1 MENKI
6 DEQMHRSVCFT
17 CGTAQGV
24 TLFLM
29 KREGRQFMKYFFWI
43 AFAVFL
49 AASIPHVAYFFASF
63 EPSQGPE
70 GIWWWTVS
78 YAIAISIDVTV
89 YLLSWTAFQR
99 YRRYRTPKAVWQHW
113 LLIVMCT
120 VFSWAV
126 NWAYA
131 KQFHSSTMLSAAETT
146 APWMTSIF
154 PFMASAFPL
163 LGIVYTMMAETISET
178 ASEEKQEK
186 AQQLNALAELAK
198 QTSLPISTLRRAL
211 MSGTRF
217 NPASLLS
224 MTNVA
229 SVAPV
234 EAEPPISED
243 GELSEASETNRPITG
258 QVVAIGRDD
267 VGTQE
272 KRDTP
277 IMNAAVPPFQAMPLD
292 SSQDKLQMTI
302 EALKANPRLTD
313 EELAEYLSL
322 KRPASARFWR
332 LKAIEILSA
341 PGRDQ
346 SGSTPVVHAGGPWA
360 TPGPVRR

>member
-1 MENKI
+1 MRL
-6 DEQMHRSVCFT
+6 QFY
-17 CGTAQGV
+17 
-24 TLFLM
+24 
-29 KREGRQFMKYFFWI
+29 EGKTVYLMKYFFWI

-120 VFSWAV
+120 FFSWAV

-131 KQFHSSTMLSAAETT
+131 KQFHSVTMLHAAEAA
-146 APWMTSIF
+146 APWLTSIF

-178 ASEEKQEK
+178 AAEEKLEK
-186 AQQLNALAELAK
+186 AQQLSALAELAK
-198 QTSLPISTLRRAL
+198 QTHLPVAALRRAL
-211 MSGTRF
+211 ATSGSRI
-217 NPASLLS
+217 NPATLLAVTNHTVS
-224 MTNVA
+224 DMT
-229 SVAPV
+229 
-234 EAEPPISED
+234 PPPAAAADTGPNEVV
-243 GELSEASETNRPITG
+243 RPITG
-258 QVVAIGRDD
+258 QVMAVAPRFIERDPINL
-267 VGTQE
+267 GA
-272 KRDTP
+272 KRNTNP
-277 IMNAAVPPFQAMPLD
+277 ALTALPNEGNP
-292 SSQDKLQMTI
+292 DKLQMTI
-302 EALKANPRLTD
+302 EVLRSNPNMTD
-313 EELAEYLSL
+313 EALAEFLSL

-332 LKAIEILSA
+332 LKAIEILNAPDKEQTGNIEGRSA
-341 PGRDQ
+341 SFAPAAERNGWRSRRGLD
-346 SGSTPVVHAGGPWA
+346 SESAGMANG
-360 TPGPVRR
+360 TMGKR